1 MQKCKKVEGDMT
13 TNSRFYMRKKKP
25 TQKPVKQE
33 KNPTEDNKLITQLKN
48 WEYEKHSI
56 PKLCNGKLKLQR
68 MNIPHFPN
76 QKSTLYS
83 NAMPH

>member
-33 KNPTEDNKLITQLKN
+33 KKPYRRQQTDNTVEEL
-48 WEYEKHSI
+48 
-56 PKLCNGKLKLQR
+56 GV
-68 MNIPHFPN
+68 
-76 QKSTLYS
+76 
-83 NAMPH
+83 

>member
-25 TQKPVKQE
+25 RQKPVKQE

-48 WEYEKHSI
+48 
-56 PKLCNGKLKLQR
+56 
-68 MNIPHFPN
+68 
-76 QKSTLYS
+76 
-83 NAMPH
+83 

>member
-33 KNPTEDNKLITQLKN
+33 KKPYRRQQTDNTVEELGVWKAFHTKALQ
-48 WEYEKHSI
+48 WETKV
-56 PKLCNGKLKLQR
+56 
-68 MNIPHFPN
+68 
-76 QKSTLYS
+76 
-83 NAMPH
+83 AMDEHTPLP